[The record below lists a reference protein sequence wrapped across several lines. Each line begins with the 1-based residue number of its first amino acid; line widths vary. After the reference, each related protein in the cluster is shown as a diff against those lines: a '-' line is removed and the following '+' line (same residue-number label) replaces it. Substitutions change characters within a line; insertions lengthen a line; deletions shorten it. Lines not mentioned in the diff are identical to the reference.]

1 MPFSNLTRKYE
12 KSYALTDC
20 KRFAFVYSNAG
31 GYFDGSVIMDTIRSK
46 IASGVVFHSRFEG
59 MAAVPEAW
67 EFLPEPPGAYP
78 VSLEM
83 IGATGFRSRLFSS
96 WLSFLPAFSVQ
107 MEVLYD
113 SLAQ

>member
-1 MPFSNLTRKYE
+1 MPRIEGAAPLLKVGKVFCMAT
-12 KSYALTDC
+12 
-20 KRFAFVYSNAG
+20 
-31 GYFDGSVIMDTIRSK
+31 MRSK
-46 IASGVVFHSRFEG
+46 IEAGLLFQCQFEG
-59 MAAVPEAW
+59 MFPTETSLL
-67 EFLPEPPGAYP
+67 LPEPPGAYP